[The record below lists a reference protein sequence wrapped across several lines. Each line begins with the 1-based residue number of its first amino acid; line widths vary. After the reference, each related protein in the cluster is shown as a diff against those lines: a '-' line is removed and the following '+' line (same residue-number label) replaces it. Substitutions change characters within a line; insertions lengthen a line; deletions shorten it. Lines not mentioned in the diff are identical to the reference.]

1 MIHRNME
8 DKRMKAT
15 ITNKSGVSIH
25 GLKPGGKLPIEVD
38 KDGTPLDKKW
48 RRRVADSKIDNAV
61 SLTDTPEVAGP
72 KVTPMTKI
80 TKKKQEARNGRDH
93 K

>member
-1 MIHRNME
+1 MIKRNME

-15 ITNKSGVSIH
+15 IENKSSVTIH

-38 KDGTPLDKKW
+38 KEGTPLNKEW
-48 RRRVADSKIDNAV
+48 RRRVADSKIDHAV
-61 SLTDTPEVAGP
+61 SL
-72 KVTPMTKI
+72 TKI
-80 TKKKQEARNGRDH
+80 TKKKQGG